1 MAFKS
6 RKSHEV
12 LPYCLT
18 FSLSMKLGETVT
30 YPHLE
35 GVSLCG
41 SVPIQSVCPVALMG
55 ELDLT

>member
-1 MAFKS
+1 
-6 RKSHEV
+6 
-12 LPYCLT
+12 
-18 FSLSMKLGETVT
+18 MKLGETVT